1 MSITKE
7 QEKVIVKMYK
17 DEVSITKIGKAVG
30 KSATTIRTWVRVNR
44 MKYGLERRRN
54 LADKCGANSYSV
66 EADCKWDVKR
76 SREFITKAWGTA

>member
-66 EADCKWDVKR
+66 EADCKWNVKR
-76 SREFITKAWGTA
+76 SMEFITKAWRTV

>member
-7 QEKVIVKMYK
+7 QEKLIVKMYK

-66 EADCKWDVKR
+66 EADCKWNVKR
-76 SREFITKAWGTA
+76 SVEFITKAWKTA

>member
-7 QEKVIVKMYK
+7 QETVIVKMHK
-17 DEVSITKIGKAVG
+17 DGVSITKIGQAVG

-44 MKYGLERRRN
+44 MKYGLARRRN
-54 LADKCGANSYSV
+54 LADKCGANSHSV

-76 SREFITKAWGTA
+76 SKEFIMKAWKVA

>member
-7 QEKVIVKMYK
+7 QEKVIVRMYK
-17 DEVSITKIGKAVG
+17 DEVSITKIGQAVG

-66 EADCKWDVKR
+66 EADCKWDLKR
-76 SREFITKAWGTA
+76 SVEFITKQWRTA